1 MYVLILEF
9 CQNGNLEQHVAQ
21 WRRTSYQTC
30 QSYQAPSLANA
41 WLAHV
46 FLGLEHAHVR
56 LQVLLR
62 DVKPANVVISSGNVA
77 KLTDFGFSREG
88 AHHSGVFSFAQYNC
102 PAPGTPCFLAPEIV
116 LGESYGPAADLYSYG
131 VLVWVVLTGG
141 LDGEA
146 PCVSVGSKWSSAKL
160 KSLAKNWMLLKKVI
174 EAPGAN
180 RVCPLPGG
188 PKGPAASF
196 ILTLTDKGEKRETVN
211 HDDIRKHEFWQCLH
225 SPIPVREA
233 GLDEV
238 ETWVENSVA
247 NC

>member
-1 MYVLILEF
+1 
-9 CQNGNLEQHVAQ
+9 
-21 WRRTSYQTC
+21 
-30 QSYQAPSLANA
+30 
-41 WLAHV
+41 
-46 FLGLEHAHVR
+46 
-56 LQVLLR
+56 
-62 DVKPANVVISSGNVA
+62 
-77 KLTDFGFSREG
+77 
-88 AHHSGVFSFAQYNC
+88 
-102 PAPGTPCFLAPEIV
+102 
-116 LGESYGPAADLYSYG
+116 
-131 VLVWVVLTGG
+131 
-141 LDGEA
+141 
-146 PCVSVGSKWSSAKL
+146 
-160 KSLAKNWMLLKKVI
+160 MLLKKVI